1 MPVEIAQAIR
11 LLAPQA
17 GSLRH
22 FHVMNRIKFHVKKG
36 DNVEVVSGNFRGSS
50 GKILQV
56 LPKKQRVLIEGVRI
70 IKKHL
75 RKSQDN
81 PSGKIAE
88 REGPIH
94 ISNVRVLERGER
106 AAGKGKG
113 SKKKATKEKPAKSK
127 ASKTKEAKE
136 E

>member
-1 MPVEIAQAIR
+1 
-11 LLAPQA
+11 
-17 GSLRH
+17 
-22 FHVMNRIKFHVKKG
+22 MNRAKQHVKKG
-36 DNVEVVSGNFRGSS
+36 DQVEVISGNFRGST

-56 LPKKQRVLIEGVRI
+56 IPQKNRVLIEGVRM

-94 ISNVRVLERGER
+94 ISNVRVLARGER
-106 AAGKGKG
+106 PAKKDGKAKG
-113 SKKKATKEKPAKSK
+113 TKEK
-127 ASKTKEAKE
+127 KEQ
-136 E
+136 